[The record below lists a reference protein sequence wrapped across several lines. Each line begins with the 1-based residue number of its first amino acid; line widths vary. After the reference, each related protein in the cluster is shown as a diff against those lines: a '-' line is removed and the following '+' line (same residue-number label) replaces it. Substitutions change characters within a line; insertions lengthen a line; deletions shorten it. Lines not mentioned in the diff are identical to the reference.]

1 MTNNINKL
9 KDLILELPEVKS
21 IEHLKSVESAVT
33 TTWGA
38 QAWDHHKLSRDVFK
52 IWLMDVLSQ
61 I

>member
-33 TTWGA
+33 TSWGEEV
-38 QAWDHHKLSRDVFK
+38 WDHH
-52 IWLMDVLSQ
+52 
-61 I
+61 